1 MMFLDIDTTT
11 KLPPISI
18 KAEPLF
24 TLSTPLGD
32 LNFTNSMLF
41 SLIVMAAITLFAI
54 IAMRRVNL
62 VPRGAQNV
70 AESVVELLLGLVEG
84 TAGRRVGRRIFPLI
98 ATLFIFI
105 VVANWSGLIPG
116 VGTIGGCYTET
127 PTSNTQAKSPTSTF
141 PAPNCPEG
149 TLFRPFLR
157 PANADLN
164 TTLAMALIAVIVV
177 QASGVTAHG
186 VRGYLK
192 ELSTPIFLTP
202 IHIISELSRIISL
215 SFRLFGNIFGGEVLV
230 TVMYVLLGT
239 LLVGFGAFIFLGLE
253 LFFGLIQALIFS
265 ILTLV
270 YITTAVSGGH
280 SAEDHSEE
288 AHVPPAGSLEAVG
301 QDVAHRIGGTGGQ

>member
-1 MMFLDIDTTT
+1 MYFDIDLTT

-24 TLSTPLGD
+24 TISTPLGD

-41 SLIVMAAITLFAI
+41 SLIVMAAIVLFAI
-54 IAMRRVNL
+54 IAMRRVSL

-105 VVANWSGLIPG
+105 VIANWSGLIPG
-116 VGTIGGCYTET
+116 VGTIGGCYKE
-127 PTSNTQAKSPTSTF
+127 TQAAVQSTSTF
-141 PAPNCPEG
+141 PPPDCPVG
-149 TLFRPFLR
+149 TVFRPFLR

-177 QASGVTAHG
+177 QASGVAAHG

-192 ELSTPIFLTP
+192 ELSTPVFLTP

-280 SAEDHSEE
+280 TGDEHEAEG
-288 AHVPPAGSLEAVG
+288 HVPPAGSLEAMG
-301 QDVAHRIGGTGGQ
+301 QDVAHKIGGTGGS

>member
-1 MMFLDIDTTT
+1 MYFDIDLTT

-24 TLSTPLGD
+24 TISTPLGD

-41 SLIVMAAITLFAI
+41 TLIVVVALALFARYS
-54 IAMRRVNL
+54 MRKVTL

-70 AESVVELLLGLVEG
+70 AEAVVEFLLGLVEG

-105 VVANWSGLIPG
+105 VVANWSGLVPG
-116 VGTIGGCYTET
+116 VGTIGGCYTE
-127 PTSNTQAKSPTSTF
+127 PAASASQEKAPTSTF
-141 PAPNCPEG
+141 PTPDCPAG
-149 TLFRPFLR
+149 TIFRPFLR

-177 QASGVTAHG
+177 QASGVAAHG

-280 SAEDHSEE
+280 TGEDHSEE
-288 AHVPPAGSLEAVG
+288 AGVPPAGSLEAMG
-301 QDVAHRIGGTGGQ
+301 QEVAHKIGGTGGK